1 MKLIAGGLEET
12 RVGFVGGVIILGF
25 VAAAIF
31 GVVLIVVQIVNGLA
45 KKETRAETA
54 LQLKKDVKESVEGT
68 ADAVKFIATDK
79 GFHKDLRKEFRP
91 QIILFSI
98 LGVMFILMFLGVEM

>member
-1 MKLIAGGLEET
+1 MQYIAGGLEDT
-12 RVGFVGGVIILGF
+12 RFGFVAGVIILGF
-25 VAAAIF
+25 VVAAIF
-31 GVVLIVVQIVNGLA
+31 GVVLMLVQLVNGLA
-45 KKETRAETA
+45 KKETRAQTV
-54 LQLKKDVKESVEGT
+54 LQVKKDVKESVEGT

-79 GFHKDLRKEFRP
+79 DFHKDLKREFRP